1 MSSHEPALPHRVVWL
16 NTISFALSFAAWV
29 SLGPTMRAI
38 AGDLGLSEAV
48 SSLARTLPIL
58 VGSFVRIP
66 VGVLADRVGARWV
79 FSGLMIVAALG
90 ALSISRAEGP
100 LVVLLGAAVLGLAG
114 TTFTV
119 GVQAVTAETPR
130 AHQGLAIGIFGAG
143 NVGTALTTFVL
154 PMLVTQLGW
163 RHALDVY
170 AVALG
175 LGALVYALLARN
187 HPGIGVSWRMI
198 LEPFRHLPVWR
209 IGLYYT
215 ASFGVFVAMTLLVV
229 DLYVDLH
236 GVSME
241 RAGLY
246 ATTFT
251 ATASLVRVLGG
262 WLSDRFG
269 AQVILRVSL
278 ALTVLSLAPVLLAPD
293 LASTLVLVLVA
304 GAGMGMAMSA
314 SLREVASSFP
324 ETVGAVTGVVGALG
338 GLGGFVLPNA
348 GAACVGLSGR
358 PAAVVAPLVLV
369 AALGLALHWIA
380 PEDRPGARLPVAR

>member
-38 AGDLGLSEAV
+38 AGELGLSEAV

-66 VGVLADRVGARWV
+66 VGVLADRVGARWI
-79 FSGLMIVAALG
+79 FASLMGLAALG
-90 ALSISRAEGP
+90 AVSVARADGP
-100 LVVLLGAAVLGLAG
+100 LVVLAGSAALGLAG

-119 GVQAVTAETPR
+119 GVQAVTVETPP
-130 AHQGLAIGIFGAG
+130 AQQGLAIGIFGAG

-154 PMLVTQLGW
+154 PRLVTALGW

-170 AVALG
+170 AAVLVLGAILYVAL
-175 LGALVYALLARN
+175 ARS
-187 HPGIGVSWRMI
+187 HPGTGVTWRAI

-236 GVSME
+236 EVSIE

-251 ATASLVRVLGG
+251 ATASLVRILGG

-269 AQVILRVSL
+269 AHLVLRVAL
-278 ALTVLSLAPVLLAPD
+278 GLTVVALAPVILAPD
-293 LASTLVLVLVA
+293 LASTLVLVLIA

-314 SLREVASSFP
+314 SLREVASSFH

-348 GAACVGLSGR
+348 GAACVALSGR

-380 PEDRPGARLPVAR
+380 PEGAARMRLPSR